1 MEFEFDCGEIL
12 GANSDGIAVIK
23 GTSSSKK
30 GPQHYSAGAQVHPY
44 QKLLNEMVDSL
55 GEASAKAQ
63 SLPVSV
69 TNSKRFFMGDD
80 RLYLLTYQYKV
91 YGMLK
96 IGNKKLFI
104 RDEIGNV
111 KEIEPL

>member
-12 GANSDGIAVIK
+12 EANSEGIAVID
-23 GTSSSKK
+23 GSRSSKK

-44 QKLLNEMVDSL
+44 QKLLNQIVDSL

-63 SLPVSV
+63 RLPASV
-69 TNSKRFFMGDD
+69 TSSKKFFMGED
-80 RLYLLTYQYKV
+80 RLYLLTYQFKV
-91 YGMLK
+91 YGILK
-96 IGNKKLFI
+96 MGRKKLFI